1 MRDMAILDWLGKIV
15 GNENWVWPK
24 QLIEWGGRK
33 VSAHWLQAE
42 ADALLKRAALY
53 ESDTDQKKAEAVA
66 TEMRKKALAAM
77 ADMPRE
83 HADYKRI
90 PDTPRYGQLRGLMVR
105 REIYDDL
112 VGLGSGVP
120 GNAGF
125 AEQLLGQGGIGS
137 KATQLWKTAKVAL
150 NPPGQIRNFV
160 SNAVM
165 LQLSGVPLRK
175 IPGLIVRAA
184 KQIKHGGKH
193 WQAAKKYGVTAA
205 TFTAQELYRS
215 KRDLLD
221 LEVQMNG
228 KHPLIAI
235 RHAASW
241 VMDKAGDAYQFSEAL
256 MKTAKMI
263 DAIERE
269 GMTEEQAALEAQKW
283 LFDYSLVNRNIRY
296 LRNAPV
302 GMPFLTYSA
311 KVAPRL
317 AEVAAK
323 HPLRFLPW
331 VVLFYGMGAA
341 AMAMLGGDGDDWD
354 ELKKSLPE
362 WLRKKPHA
370 VPLPWRDS
378 EGRIQFTDIGYFF
391 PWSQWAELVK
401 DLAHGEP
408 MDALR
413 SAGIIGGPVPDIIT
427 AIKTGIDPFT
437 KKPIADPADPTWQ
450 QSVAV
455 MNYAWSMAAPPFL
468 TSNGFLSPM
477 GLFDKQYGGK
487 LVQGVTGT
495 TDKWGDPRATTEQA
509 FIGLAGVNIK
519 GVDPDHT
526 RASELQRLNR
536 EALDV
541 KAKLVR
547 RLADRSLSETQ
558 RTILISDYTKEMQE
572 RVKKVYEF
580 GNSAKV
586 PAFSRPIGGADAR

>member
-1 MRDMAILDWLGKIV
+1 
-15 GNENWVWPK
+15 
-24 QLIEWGGRK
+24 
-33 VSAHWLQAE
+33 
-42 ADALLKRAALY
+42 
-53 ESDTDQKKAEAVA
+53 
-66 TEMRKKALAAM
+66 
-77 ADMPRE
+77 
-83 HADYKRI
+83 
-90 PDTPRYGQLRGLMVR
+90 
-105 REIYDDL
+105 
-112 VGLGSGVP
+112 
-120 GNAGF
+120 
-125 AEQLLGQGGIGS
+125 
-137 KATQLWKTAKVAL
+137 
-150 NPPGQIRNFV
+150 
-160 SNAVM
+160 
-165 LQLSGVPLRK
+165 
-175 IPGLIVRAA
+175 
-184 KQIKHGGKH
+184 
-193 WQAAKKYGVTAA
+193 
-205 TFTAQELYRS
+205 
-215 KRDLLD
+215 
-221 LEVQMNG
+221 MNG

-241 VMDKAGDAYQFSEAL
+241 AMDKAGDAYQFSEAL

-391 PWSQWAELVK
+391 PWSQWAELGK

-413 SAGIIGGPVPDIIT
+413 LAGIIGGPVPDIIT

-495 TDKWGDPRATTEQA
+495 TDKWGYLRATTEQA

-572 RVKKVYEF
+572 RVKKVSEY

-586 PAFSRPIGGADAR
+586 PAFSRPIGGADASLLLPALKGRGLTSRFPPRHEWRGFQRRF